1 MPRMMSATTMKS
13 MMRGFIGMSLMKTF
27 LFKDCESKIYNE
39 IKVIGESLA
48 AIGS

>member
-1 MPRMMSATTMKS
+1 MPRTMSATTMKS

-27 LFKDCESKIYNE
+27 RFKDCESKIYNE

>member
-27 LFKDCESKIYNE
+27 RL
-39 IKVIGESLA
+39 KVLNMTIPNQ
-48 AIGS
+48 